1 MSSCENKCTVNTH
14 KHGLSMCRGPFLLL
28 VLFSCQI
35 LCNSMD
41 YNMLGS
47 SVLHCLPEFAQ
58 IHVYLVKGMVF
69 HHVWMWELD
78 YKESWVQKNWCF
90 WTVVLEKTLESPLDY
105 KEIQPIHPKGVQ
117 SWVFIGRTDVEAEIP
132 ILWLPDE
139 KSWLIGKDPDAGKDW
154 RQRRRGQQRMRWLD
168 SITDSMDMSLS
179 KLWGVGDGQGGWHAA
194 VHGVT
199 KSWTRL
205 SNWTEWLIIMWS
217 FNSFHIS

>member
-117 SWVFIGRTDVEAEIP
+117 SWVFIGRTDFEAEAP
-132 ILWLPDE
+132 ILWPPDVKLTHL
-139 KSWLIGKDPDAGKDW
+139 KSPWCWERLRGGGEGDNRGWDGWIASPTQWTWVWVNCGELVMDREVGMLQSMGSQRVGHDW
-154 RQRRRGQQRMRWLD
+154 
-168 SITDSMDMSLS
+168 
-179 KLWGVGDGQGGWHAA
+179 A
-194 VHGVT
+194 
-199 KSWTRL
+199 
-205 SNWTEWLIIMWS
+205 TEL
-217 FNSFHIS
+217 ND

>member
-105 KEIQPIHPKGVQ
+105 KEIQPIHPKGNQ
-117 SWVFIGRTDVEAEIP
+117 SWIFIGRTEAETP
-132 ILWLPDE
+132 ILWPPNAKNWLFE
-139 KSWLIGKDPDAGKDW
+139 KTLMLGKIYGW
-154 RQRRRGQQRMRWLD
+154 RRRGPQTMRW
-168 SITDSMDMSLS
+168 
-179 KLWGVGDGQGGWHAA
+179 
-194 VHGVT
+194 
-199 KSWTRL
+199 
-205 SNWTEWLIIMWS
+205 
-217 FNSFHIS
+217 